1 MPVHQKTIRHLQH
14 VFGSRWVLVTIL
26 LSFAVA
32 LPLFTIATEMVSRGD
47 DVWRHILYERVP
59 SYALNTTLL
68 LLGAGIL
75 TILIGVGTAWLVSM
89 FRFPGRNLFRWALIM
104 PIAIP
109 AYINGFTWAGML
121 DYTSPLYAFLRNN
134 FGVDTGTFLFF
145 NIMSLPGAIFIL
157 SISFYP
163 YVYLITRAYFQT
175 QSATMFEVGAS
186 LGHGPWRKFFHTA
199 LPLGRPAIVAGVS
212 LVLMEV
218 LNDYGVASYYGV
230 DTFTTGIFTAW
241 FAFGDVSSAMKLS
254 GYLMIF
260 VFVLIFAERSQ
271 RGQMRY
277 GLQGVRKH
285 ALEPALV
292 KGPSAIL
299 ASIACT
305 IPLLAGFLLPA
316 IMLLWWSL
324 QTFMQVVDA
333 GFWVLLR
340 NSFFLAGTAALVVVS
355 AAILTAYTAR
365 TFKNRV
371 VQTLARITTL
381 GYAIPG
387 AVVAVGVLIPFL
399 WLDNRLI
406 QLPFVSTFIITG
418 TWLALIYAYL
428 VRFMAVGYN
437 SVESGMEK
445 IPLSM
450 DEAARSLG
458 MQHGKVLRKVHFPL
472 LTGAALSAFL
482 LTFIDVL
489 KELPLTLILRPFNF
503 DTLAIRA
510 FEYATD
516 ERVAEA
522 APYALVI
529 VITGM
534 IPVMLLNKFIGGE
547 SS

>member
-1 MPVHQKTIRHLQH
+1 MPVPQNKIRRLRH
-14 VFGSRWVLVTIL
+14 VFGSRWVLFTIL
-26 LSFAVA
+26 LSLAVA
-32 LPLFTIATEMVSRGD
+32 LPLLTIGAEMLSRGD
-47 DVWRHILYERVP
+47 EVWRHMLYQLVP
-59 SYALNTTLL
+59 TYTLNTLL
-68 LLGAGIL
+68 LLIGVGSL
-75 TILIGVGTAWLVSM
+75 TIIIGVGTAYLVSM
-89 FRFPGRNLFRWALIM
+89 FRFPGRDLFRWALII

-121 DYTSPLYAFLRNN
+121 DYTSPLYTFLRNN
-134 FGVDTGTFLFF
+134 LGLDTGTFLFF

-157 SISFYP
+157 SVSFYP

-175 QSATMFEVGAS
+175 QSATLFEVGAS
-186 LGHGPWRKFFHTA
+186 LGHGPWRKFIHTA

-218 LNDYGVASYYGV
+218 LNDYGVASYYGI

-241 FAFGDVSSAMKLS
+241 FAFGEISSAMKLS

-260 VFVLIFAERSQ
+260 VFVLIFAERTQ

-277 GLQGVRKH
+277 GMQGIRKH
-285 ALEPALV
+285 GLEPLPM
-292 KGPSAIL
+292 KGFSAAL
-299 ASIACT
+299 ASLACS
-305 IPLLAGFLLPA
+305 IPLLAGFILPA
-316 IMLLWWSL
+316 SMLLWWSA
-324 QTFMQVVDA
+324 QTFAQVVDA
-333 GFWVLLR
+333 GFWALLR
-340 NSFFLAGTAALVVVS
+340 NSFFLAGTAAVVVVS
-355 AAILTAYTAR
+355 AAIFIAYTAR
-365 TFKNRV
+365 SYKNRV
-371 VQTLARITTL
+371 VRTLARITTL

-399 WLDNRLI
+399 WLDKHLI
-406 QLPFVSTFIITG
+406 HLPFVHTFIITG
-418 TWLALIYAYL
+418 TWIALIYAYL
-428 VRFMAVGYN
+428 VRFMAIGYN
-437 SVESGMEK
+437 SIDSGMEK
-445 IPLSM
+445 IPVSM

-458 MQHGKVLRKVHFPL
+458 MQHGKVLRKVHLPL
-472 LTGAALSAFL
+472 LTGAGLSAFL

-529 VITGM
+529 VLTGM
-534 IPVMLLNKFIGGE
+534 IPVLLLNKFIGGE

>member
-1 MPVHQKTIRHLQH
+1 MPLHHKKIRYLQH
-14 VFGSRWVLVTIL
+14 IFGNRWVLFTLL
-26 LSFAVA
+26 LSVAVS
-32 LPLFTIATEMVSRGD
+32 LPLFTIATEMLSRGD
-47 DVWRHILYERVP
+47 EVWRHILHELVP
-59 SYALNTTLL
+59 TYALNTLWLL
-68 LLGAGIL
+68 IGVGII
-75 TILIGVGTAWLVSM
+75 TIIIGVGTAWLVSM

-109 AYINGFTWAGML
+109 AYINGFSWAGML
-121 DYTSPLYAFLRNN
+121 DYTSPLYTFLRNN
-134 FGVDTGTFLFF
+134 FGLDTGTFLFF
-145 NIMSLPGAIFIL
+145 DIMSLPGAIFIL

-175 QSATMFEVGAS
+175 QSATLFEVGAS
-186 LGHGPWRKFFHTA
+186 LGHGPWRRFFHTA

-212 LVLMEV
+212 LALMEV

-230 DTFTTGIFTAW
+230 DTFTTGIFSAW
-241 FAFGDVSSAMKLS
+241 FAFSDITSAMKLS

-277 GLQGVRKH
+277 GMQGIRKH
-285 ALEPALV
+285 GLEPAQM
-292 KGPSAIL
+292 KGFTATL
-299 ASIACT
+299 ATLACS
-305 IPLLAGFLLPA
+305 IPLLAGFILPA
-316 IMLLWWSL
+316 IMLLWWSA
-324 QTFMQVVDA
+324 QTFSLVVDA
-333 GFWVLLR
+333 GFWTLLR
-340 NSFFLAGTAALVVVS
+340 NSFFLAGTASVVVVA
-355 AAILTAYTAR
+355 AAIFIAYTAR
-365 TFKNRV
+365 SYKNKI

-406 QLPFVSTFIITG
+406 QLPSVNTFIITG

-437 SVESGMEK
+437 SIDSGMEK
-445 IPLSM
+445 IPVSM

-510 FEYATD
+510 FEFASD

-529 VITGM
+529 VLTGM
-534 IPVMLLNKFIGGE
+534 IPVLLLNKFIGGE

>member
-1 MPVHQKTIRHLQH
+1 MSKYHNKIRHIKH
-14 VFGSRWVLVTIL
+14 IFGNRWVLFTLL

-47 DVWRHILYERVP
+47 EIWLHILHELVP
-59 SYALNTTLL
+59 GYALNTLWL
-68 LLGAGIL
+68 LLGVGLL
-75 TILIGVGTAWLVSM
+75 TIIIGVGTAYMVSM

-121 DYTSPLYAFLRNN
+121 DYTSPLYVFLRNN
-134 FGVDTGTFLFF
+134 FGLDTGTFLFF
-145 NIMSLPGAIFIL
+145 DIMSLPGAIFIL
-157 SISFYP
+157 TISFYP

-186 LGHGPWRKFFHTA
+186 LGHGPWRRFFHTA

-271 RGQMRY
+271 RSRMRY
-277 GLQGVRKH
+277 GMQGIRKH
-285 ALEPALV
+285 GLKPV
-292 KGPSAIL
+292 KIKGIAAIL
-299 ASIACT
+299 ASIACG
-305 IPLLAGFLLPA
+305 IPLLAGFILPA
-316 IMLLWWSL
+316 IMLLWWSA
-324 QTFMQVVDA
+324 QTFTLVVDA
-333 GFWVLLR
+333 GFWTLLR
-340 NSFFLAGTAALVVVS
+340 NSFFLAGTASLVVV
-355 AAILTAYTAR
+355 AAALFIAYTAR
-365 TFKNRV
+365 SYKSRM
-371 VQTLARITTL
+371 VQILARITTL

-406 QLPFVSTFIITG
+406 QLPMVNTFIITG

-437 SVESGMEK
+437 SIDSGMEK
-445 IPLSM
+445 IPVSI
-450 DEAARSLG
+450 DEAAGSLG
-458 MQHGKVLRKVHFPL
+458 MKHGKVLGKVHFPL

-510 FEYATD
+510 FEFASD

-529 VITGM
+529 VLTGM
-534 IPVMLLNKFIGGE
+534 IPVLLLNKYIGGE

>member
-1 MPVHQKTIRHLQH
+1 MQH
-14 VFGSRWVLVTIL
+14 VFGSRWVLITLL
-26 LSFAVA
+26 LSVAVA
-32 LPLFTIATEMVSRGD
+32 LPLFTIAMEMLSRGD
-47 DVWRHILYERVP
+47 EVWRHILYERVP
-59 SYALNTTLL
+59 TYAVNTLWLL
-68 LLGAGIL
+68 AGVGLL
-75 TILIGVGTAWLVSM
+75 TIIIGVGTAYLVSM
-89 FRFPGRNLFRWALIM
+89 FRFPGRKLFRWALIM

-121 DYTSPLYAFLRNN
+121 DYTSPLYVFLRNHV
-134 FGVDTGTFLFF
+134 GLDTGTFLFF
-145 NIMSLPGAIFIL
+145 NIMSLPGAIFIFT
-157 SISFYP
+157 ISFYP

-175 QSATMFEVGAS
+175 RSASLFEVSAS

-212 LVLMEV
+212 LALMEV

-277 GLQGVRKH
+277 GMQGIRKH
-285 ALEPALV
+285 GLEPV
-292 KGPSAIL
+292 PMKGFSAIL
-299 ASIACT
+299 ATLACT
-305 IPLLAGFLLPA
+305 IPLLAGFILPA
-316 IMLLWWSL
+316 IMLLWWSS
-324 QTFMQVVDA
+324 QTLMQVVDA
-333 GFWVLLR
+333 GFWTLLR
-340 NSFFLAGTAALVVVS
+340 NSFFLAGAASVVVVAAALF
-355 AAILTAYTAR
+355 IAYTAR
-365 TFKNRV
+365 SFKNRV
-371 VQTLARITTL
+371 VQILARITTL

-399 WLDNRLI
+399 WLDNRLM
-406 QLPFVSTFIITG
+406 QLQFVNTFIITG

-437 SVESGMEK
+437 SIESGMEK
-445 IPLSM
+445 IPASI

-458 MQHGKVLRKVHFPL
+458 MKHGNVLSNVHFPL

-529 VITGM
+529 VLMGM
-534 IPVMLLNKFIGGE
+534 IPVLLLNKYIGGK